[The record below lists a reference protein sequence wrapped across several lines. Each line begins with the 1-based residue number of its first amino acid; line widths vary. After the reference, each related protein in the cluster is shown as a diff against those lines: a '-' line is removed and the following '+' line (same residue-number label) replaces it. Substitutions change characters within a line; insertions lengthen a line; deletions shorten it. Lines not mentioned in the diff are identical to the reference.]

1 MLEILHCDED
11 LVAVNKPAGLLVHRS
26 PIDRHET
33 RFALQLLRD
42 QLGHRVYPVHRLDKP
57 TSGVL
62 LFGRSPESAAALAGQ
77 FARRSAG
84 KTYIAIVRGWC
95 PEQGTIDHP
104 LTENHD
110 SAAGS
115 GKPIPART
123 QDAVTLFQRL
133 ATADLPV
140 AVDRYPST
148 RYSLVL
154 LRPVTGRR
162 HQLRRHLKHISHPI
176 IGDANHGKGVHNRF
190 FQQHFNCHR
199 LLLACVKLNLQHPTH
214 GSALELRTGPG
225 GEFEAVARALGWQGA
240 LKAALAA

>member
-1 MLEILHCDED
+1 LEILHCDED

-26 PIDRHET
+26 PIDPRET

-57 TSGVL
+57 TSGIL
-62 LFGRSPESAAALAGQ
+62 LFGQTPEAAAALAGQ
-77 FARRSAG
+77 FAHRSAG

-95 PEQGTIDHP
+95 PEQGTIEHP
-104 LTENHD
+104 LTESRD
-110 SAAGS
+110 TATGF
-115 GKPIPART
+115 GGPLQPRT

-133 ATADLPV
+133 ATADLPI

-154 LRPVTGRR
+154 LRPITGRR

-176 IGDANHGKGVHNRF
+176 IGDANHGKGIHNRF
-190 FQQHFNCHR
+190 FQRHFNCHR
-199 LLLACVKLNLQHPTH
+199 LLLACIRLNLQHPTQGCALQLRARP
-214 GSALELRTGPG
+214 GS
-225 GEFEAVARALGWQGA
+225 EFEVVAAALGWQSA
-240 LKAALAA
+240 LEAALAA